1 MMRRQRYVLVILF
14 ILIAVSAVFASGQ
27 APIARVYHLPKGV
40 SQQDYLPKTLIVKY
54 KNIPLQ
60 GIKTFDNAGAN
71 KSAIRLNIVR
81 KKPMFSFGDLSRKSL
96 SDQNKIDQIGLNRI
110 YQINYSDNL
119 SIEKAINEVLKD
131 TTVAYAEP
139 YFIYHTFADP
149 NDPAYVQGNQSY
161 LNQVK
166 ASQAWTVQPNANGV
180 IIAIVDSGSDLT
192 HEDLQDNIYVNT
204 ADPINGKDD
213 DGDGYVDNYYGWD
226 FVGLSASN
234 LVEDN
239 DPDVKSDSCDHGI
252 HVSGLASA
260 VSNNGIGMA
269 SLAQT
274 AKLMIIKAGS
284 DDNASAIYR
293 GYDGIVYAADHGANI
308 INCSWGGAGG
318 GAFGQDVINY
328 VVGKGCLVV
337 VAAGN
342 SGSDEPIYP
351 AAYDGVFAV
360 SNVLST
366 DVKASSSSYGYH
378 VAISS
383 PGASIYSTINNS
395 RYSYK
400 SGTSMATP
408 IVSSAAALVLAKNP
422 NLNGIQ
428 AGEILRLNTDDIYS
442 LAGNASYKNQLGS
455 GRLNVYK
462 ALTAMLGPSI
472 RKQNITIND
481 HSAGSY
487 AIGDTL
493 NYYFDLKN
501 LLVEANNI
509 QVGLVSS
516 DANISILTSPISTG
530 VFAGSSTK
538 TIGPFKVVV
547 LSSTPDNHSVLFQL
561 TYSNNASY
569 SASEF
574 FTTTLNLDYQ
584 NVKVNQ
590 VYTTVTSNGRVGYSG
605 DAATD
610 GLGFIYKDYDLLYE
624 AGLMIGT
631 DTSHI
636 SNHVRGVNGATDHD
650 FIKSQRVAQISSSSA
665 DYEALAKET
674 DGGASNPSPLN
685 VLVTNRMIAYK
696 NAPNDKYVLVEY
708 VVTNK
713 GTSILN
719 HAYIGLFTDW
729 DVDVSSQNIAKYD
742 TGLQMGYIYATT
754 PLSPFVG
761 VKLLSTPASPM
772 FYPMSYQVAG
782 DFLADGNFTRKE
794 KFLSLSSGVASTSLG
809 SGNGIDVMFTIGS
822 GPYTIPVNDSI
833 KVAFAFI
840 AGDNLT
846 DISNSALAAQAK
858 YNTVLTAISNHEV
871 ASGFVVSQNYPNPV
885 KNQTQIEVAI
895 PKNGLV
901 NIDLY
906 DLTGRKI
913 ANWYHQTLGAGNHY
927 LSFPTQ
933 NLYSG
938 IYFYQ
943 VSYKGRTVVKK
954 MIVNP

>member
-1 MMRRQRYVLVILF
+1 MQKQRLSLIIF
-14 ILIAVSAVFASGQ
+14 FTLIALNAVFASEQ
-27 APIARVYHLPKGV
+27 PQKTRVYHLPKGV
-40 SQQDYLPKTLIVKY
+40 TAKDYLPKTLIVKY
-54 KNIPLQ
+54 KAVPLQ
-60 GIKTFDNAGAN
+60 NVKTLDNAEAN
-71 KSAIRLNIVR
+71 KSVVKLNIVR
-81 KKPMFSFGDLSRKSL
+81 KKPMFSFGDLSRKTL
-96 SDQNKIDQIGLNRI
+96 ADQNRIDQIGLNRI

-119 SIEKAINEVLKD
+119 SVEKAINEVLKD
-131 TTVAYAEP
+131 TNVAYAEP
-139 YFIYHTFADP
+139 YFIYHTFVDP

-166 ASQAWTVQPNANGV
+166 ASQAWIVQPNANGV

-192 HEDLQDNIYVNT
+192 HEDLQDNIYTNS

-234 LVEDN
+234 IVEDN

-274 AKLMIIKAGS
+274 AKLMIIKAGA

-293 GYDGIVYAADHGANI
+293 GYDGIKYAADHGAKI
-308 INCSWGGAGG
+308 ISCSWGGPGG

-328 VVGKGCLVV
+328 AVGKGCLVV

-342 SGSDEPIYP
+342 SGTNDPIYP
-351 AAYDGVFAV
+351 AAYNGVFAV
-360 SNVLST
+360 ANVLST

-383 PGASIYSTINNS
+383 PGTSIYSTINNS
-395 RYSYK
+395 RYGYK

-422 NLNGIQ
+422 TLNGIQ

-462 ALTAMLGPSI
+462 ALTATLGPSI

-501 LLVEANNI
+501 LLLDANNI
-509 QVGLVSS
+509 QVSLVSS
-516 DANISILTSPISTG
+516 DANVSILSSPISTG
-530 VFAGSSTK
+530 AFAGSSTK
-538 TIGPFKVVV
+538 TVGPFKVVV
-547 LSSTPDNHSVLFQL
+547 KSSTPDNYTVLFL
-561 TYSNNASY
+561 LNYSNNASY
-569 SASEF
+569 AASEF
-574 FTTTLNLDYQ
+574 FTTNLNLDYQ

-590 VYTTVTSNGRVGYSG
+590 VYTTVTSNGRIGYSG
-605 DAATD
+605 DAASN
-610 GLGFIYKDYDLLYE
+610 GLGFIYKDNSLLYE

-631 DTSHI
+631 DTLHT
-636 SNHVRGVNGATDHD
+636 SNNVRGVNGAIDHD
-650 FIKSQRVAQISSSSA
+650 FIKVQRVAQIPSSKA
-665 DYEALAKET
+665 DYEALAVES
-674 DGGASNPSPLN
+674 DAGAASPLK
-685 VLVTNRMIAYK
+685 VQVTNRMIAFK
-696 NAPNDKYVLVEY
+696 NAPDDKYIIVEY
-708 VVTNK
+708 VIANK
-713 GTSILN
+713 GTSTLN
-719 HAYIGLFTDW
+719 NAYVGLFTDW
-729 DVDVSSQNIAKYD
+729 DVDVSDKNIAKYD
-742 TGLQMGYIYATT
+742 TGLQMGYAYATT
-754 PLSPFVG
+754 PLSPYVG
-761 VKLLSTPASPM
+761 VKLLSNNASPM

-794 KFLSLSSGVASTSLG
+794 KFLTLSSGIASTSIG
-809 SGNGIDVMFTIGS
+809 SGTGIDVMFTIGN
-822 GPYTIPVNDSI
+822 GPYTIPVNDSV

-840 AGDNLT
+840 AGDSLT

-858 YNTVLTAISNHEV
+858 YNTVLTAIANDEL
-871 ASGFVVSQNYPNPV
+871 ASGFIVSQNYPNPA
-885 KNQTQIEVAI
+885 KNQTQVAI
-895 PKNGLV
+895 TTPKNGLV

-913 ANWYHQTLGAGNHY
+913 ANWYHQVLGAGNHS
-927 LSFPTQ
+927 LSFATQ

-943 VSYKGRTVVKK
+943 VTYNGRSVVKK
-954 MIVNP
+954 MIVN

>member
-1 MMRRQRYVLVILF
+1 MGIQKQIYALMLLF
-14 ILIAVSAVFASGQ
+14 TLFTASSVFASGQ
-27 APIARVYHLPKGV
+27 PHSRVYHLPKGV
-40 SQQDYLPKTLIVKY
+40 TAKDYLPKTLIVKY
-54 KNIPLQ
+54 KQVPLQ
-60 GIKTFDNAGAN
+60 NVKTFDQAATTKNVI
-71 KSAIRLNIVR
+71 KLNIVS
-81 KKPMFSFGDLSRKSL
+81 KKAMFNFGNLSRKTL

-110 YQINYSDNL
+110 YQINYSDDL

-139 YFIYHTFADP
+139 YFIYHTFTDP
-149 NDPAYVQGNQSY
+149 NDSAYVQGFQSY

-166 ASQAWTVQPNANGV
+166 ASQAWAVQPNANGV

-192 HEDLQDNIYVNT
+192 HEDLQDNIYINT

-213 DGDGYVDNYYGWD
+213 DGDGYIDNYYGWD

-234 LVEDN
+234 IVEDN

-260 VSNNGIGMA
+260 VTNNGTGIA

-274 AKLMIIKAGS
+274 AKLMIIKAGA
-284 DDNASAIYR
+284 DDNAGAIYR
-293 GYDGIVYAADHGANI
+293 GYDGIVYAANHGAKI
-308 INCSWGGAGG
+308 ISCSWGGSGG

-328 VVGKGCLVV
+328 AVSKGCLVV

-342 SGSDEPIYP
+342 SGSNDPIYP

-360 SNVLST
+360 ANVLST

-383 PGASIYSTINNS
+383 PGTSIYSTINNS
-395 RYSYK
+395 QYGYK

-422 NLNGIQ
+422 TLNGIQ

-442 LAGNASYKNQLGS
+442 LAGNALYKNQLGS

-462 ALTAMLGPSI
+462 ALTATLGASI
-472 RKQNITIND
+472 RKQKITIND
-481 HSAGSY
+481 YSAGSY

-501 LLVEANNI
+501 LLLDANNI

-516 DANISILTSPISTG
+516 DTHVKILTSPMNTG
-530 VFAGSSTK
+530 AFAGSSTK

-547 LSSTPDNHSVLFQL
+547 QNSTPDNYTVLFQL
-561 TYSNNASY
+561 NYSDNASY
-569 SASEF
+569 TASEF
-574 FTTTLNLDYQ
+574 FSTTLNLDYQ

-590 VYTTVTSNGRVGYSG
+590 VYTTVTSNGRVGFSG
-605 DAATD
+605 DEATN

-631 DTSHI
+631 DTLHI
-636 SNHVRGVNGATDHD
+636 SNNVRVVNGATDHD
-650 FIKSQRVAQISSSSA
+650 FIKTQRVAQVPSSNA
-665 DYEALAKET
+665 DYEALAISS
-674 DGGASNPSPLN
+674 DSGAIYPLK
-685 VLVTNRMIAYK
+685 VQVTNRMVAYK
-696 NAPNDKYVLVEY
+696 NAPDDKYVIVEY
-708 VVTNK
+708 VIANK
-713 GTSILN
+713 GTSSLN
-719 HAYIGLFTDW
+719 HTYIGLFTDW

-742 TGLQMGYIYATT
+742 AGLQMGYTYATT
-754 PLSPFVG
+754 PLSPYVG
-761 VKLLSTPASPM
+761 VKLLSNNANPM

-782 DFLADGNFTRKE
+782 DFLADGNFSRKE
-794 KFLSLSSGVASTSLG
+794 KFLALSSGIAATSIG
-809 SGNGIDVMFTIGS
+809 SGTGIDVMYTIGS
-822 GPYTIPVNDSI
+822 GPYTIPVNDSV

-840 AGDNLT
+840 AGDSLT
-846 DISNSALAAQAK
+846 DISNSASAAQAR
-858 YNTVLTAISNHEV
+858 YTQLSTAVNPNVIYQ
-871 ASGFVVSQNYPNPV
+871 GFVVSQNYPNPA
-885 KNQTQIEVAI
+885 NHQTQVAVSI
-895 PKNGLV
+895 PKSGLV

-906 DLTGRKI
+906 DLAGRKV
-913 ANWYHQTLGAGNHY
+913 ANWYHQQLSAGNHT
-927 LSFPTQ
+927 LSLQTK

-943 VSYKGRTVVKK
+943 VSYNGSAVVKK
-954 MIVNP
+954 MIINQ

>member
-1 MMRRQRYVLVILF
+1 MKIQKPIFAF
-14 ILIAVSAVFASGQ
+14 ILLFTLFTAVRVFASSE
-27 APIARVYHLPKGV
+27 PPSRVYHLPKRIT
-40 SQQDYLPKTLIVKY
+40 SKDYLAKTLIVKY
-54 KNIPLQ
+54 KNVPLQ
-60 GIKTFDNAGAN
+60 SVKTFDNSVKTN
-71 KSAIRLNIVR
+71 TPVKLKIVE
-81 KKPMFSFGDLSRKSL
+81 KKVMFSFGDLSRKTL
-96 SDQNKIDQIGLNRI
+96 SEQNRIDQIGLNRI
-110 YQINYSDNL
+110 YQIRYSDDL

-139 YFIYHTFADP
+139 YFIYHTFTDP
-149 NDPAYVQGNQSY
+149 DDPYYVQGFQSY
-161 LNQVK
+161 LKQVK

-234 LVEDN
+234 IVEDN

-260 VSNNGIGMA
+260 VSNNGIGIA
-269 SLAQT
+269 SIAQT
-274 AKLMIIKAGS
+274 AKLMIIKAGA

-293 GYDGIVYAADHGANI
+293 GYDGIVYAANHGAKI
-308 INCSWGGAGG
+308 INCSWGGPGG

-328 VVGKGCLVV
+328 AVGKGCLVV

-342 SGSDEPIYP
+342 SGTNDPIYP
-351 AAYDGVFAV
+351 AAYEGVFAV
-360 SNVLST
+360 ANVNSA

-383 PGASIYSTINNS
+383 PGTSIYSTVNNS
-395 RYSYK
+395 KYGYK

-408 IVSSAAALVLAKNP
+408 IVSSAAALVLAKYP
-422 NLNGIQ
+422 TLSGIQ
-428 AGEILRLNTDDIYS
+428 IGEILRLNTDDIYS
-442 LAGNASYKNQLGS
+442 LSGNASYKNQLGS

-462 ALTAMLGPSI
+462 ALTATLGPSI
-472 RKQNITIND
+472 RKQKITIND

-487 AIGDTL
+487 AKGDTL

-501 LLVEANNI
+501 LLVDDSNI

-516 DANISILTSPISTG
+516 DANVKILTSPISTG
-530 VFAGSSTK
+530 AFAGSSVK
-538 TIGPFKVVV
+538 TVGPFKVVV
-547 LSSTPDNHSVLFQL
+547 QSSTPDNYSVLFQL
-561 TYSNNASY
+561 NYSNNASY
-569 SASEF
+569 SESEF

-590 VYTTVTSNGRVGYSG
+590 IYTTVTSIGRVGFSG
-605 DAATD
+605 DNASD

-636 SNHVRGVNGATDHD
+636 SNNVRGINGGIDHD
-650 FIKSQRVAQISSSSA
+650 FIKSQKVAQIPSSNA
-665 DYEALAKET
+665 DYEALAVET
-674 DGGASNPSPLN
+674 DGGVPIPLN
-685 VLVTNRMIAYK
+685 VKVTNRMVAYK
-696 NAPNDKYVLVEY
+696 NAPDDKYVIVEY
-708 VVTNK
+708 IVANK
-713 GTSILN
+713 GTSTLN

-742 TGLQMGYIYATT
+742 SGLQMGYTYATT
-754 PLSPFVG
+754 ALSPFVG
-761 VKLLSTPASPM
+761 VKLLSNNASPM
-772 FYPMSYQVAG
+772 FYPMSYQIPG

-794 KFLSLSSGVASTSLG
+794 KFLSLSSGINATSIG
-809 SGNGIDVMFTIGS
+809 SGTGIDVMFTIGS
-822 GPYTIPVNDSI
+822 GPYTIPVNDSV
-833 KVAFAFI
+833 KVAFAFT

-858 YNTVLTAISNHEV
+858 YNTVLTAISNDQL
-871 ASGFVVSQNYPNPV
+871 AFGFSVSQNYPNPV
-885 KNQTQIEVAI
+885 NAKTQIDVTI

-906 DLTGRKI
+906 DLTGRKV
-913 ANWYHQTLGAGNHY
+913 ANWYHQTLGTGNHT
-927 LSFPTQ
+927 LNLPMQ
-933 NLYSG
+933 NLHGG

-943 VSYKGRTVVKK
+943 VNYNGRTVVKK
-954 MIVNP
+954 MIVNQ

>member
-1 MMRRQRYVLVILF
+1 MLTGT
-14 ILIAVSAVFASGQ
+14 SVFAASQ
-27 APIARVYHLPKGV
+27 PPARVYHLPKGV
-40 SQQDYLPKTLIVKY
+40 TAKDYLPKTLIVKY
-54 KNIPLQ
+54 KAVPLQ
-60 GIKTFDNAGAN
+60 NLKTLDNAKAN
-71 KSAIRLNIVR
+71 KSVVKLNIVQ
-81 KKPMFSFGDLSRKSL
+81 KKAMFSFGDLSRKTL
-96 SDQNKIDQIGLNRI
+96 SDQNRIDQIGLNRI

-119 SIEKAINEVLKD
+119 SVEKAINEVLKD

-139 YFIYHTFADP
+139 YFIYHTFTDP
-149 NDPAYVQGNQSY
+149 DDPAYVQGNQSY

-192 HEDLQDNIYVNT
+192 HEDLQGNIYTNS

-234 LVEDN
+234 IVEDN

-274 AKLMIIKAGS
+274 AKLMIIKAGA

-293 GYDGIVYAADHGANI
+293 GYDGIKYAADHGAKI
-308 INCSWGGAGG
+308 ISCSWGGPGG
-318 GAFGQDVINY
+318 GAFGQDVVDY
-328 VVGKGCLVV
+328 AVGKGCLVV

-342 SGSDEPIYP
+342 SGTNDPIYP
-351 AAYDGVFAV
+351 AAYNGVFAV
-360 SNVLST
+360 ANVLST
-366 DVKASSSSYGYH
+366 DVKANSSSYGYH

-383 PGASIYSTINNS
+383 PGTSIYSTINNN
-395 RYSYK
+395 RYGYK

-422 NLNGIQ
+422 TLSGVQ

-462 ALTAMLGPSI
+462 ALTATLGPSI

-501 LLVEANNI
+501 LLVDANNI
-509 QVGLVSS
+509 QVGLASS
-516 DANISILTSPISTG
+516 DANVSILTSPISTG
-530 VFAGSSTK
+530 AFAGSSTK
-538 TIGPFKVVV
+538 TVGPFKVVV
-547 LSSTPDNHSVLFQL
+547 KSSTPDNHSVLFQL
-561 TYSNNASY
+561 TYTNNASY

-605 DAATD
+605 DGATD
-610 GLGFIYKDYDLLYE
+610 GLGFIYKDYNLLYE

-631 DTSHI
+631 DTAHI
-636 SNHVRGVNGATDHD
+636 SNNVRGINGATDHD
-650 FIKSQRVAQISSSSA
+650 FIKSQRVSQVPSSKA
-665 DYEALAKET
+665 DYEAVSKET
-674 DGGASNPSPLN
+674 DGGTSNPIPLN
-685 VLVTNRMIAYK
+685 VLVTNRVIAYK
-696 NAPNDKYVLVEY
+696 NAPDDKYVIVEY

-713 GTSILN
+713 GISTLN

-729 DVDVSSQNIAKYD
+729 DVDVSDKNIAKYD
-742 TGLQMGYIYATT
+742 TGLQMGYAYATT

-761 VKLLSTPASPM
+761 VKLLSNNASPM

-794 KFLSLSSGVASTSLG
+794 KFLSLSSGIAANSLG

-822 GPYTIPVNDSI
+822 GPYTIPVNDSV
-833 KVAFAFI
+833 KVAFAFT

-858 YNTVLTAISNHEV
+858 YNTVLTAIARDEL
-871 ASGFVVSQNYPNPV
+871 ASGFTVSQNYPNPA
-885 KNQTQIEVAI
+885 KNQTQVEVTI

-913 ANWYHQTLGAGNHY
+913 ANWYHQVLAAGNHS
-927 LSFPTQ
+927 LNFPTQ

-943 VSYKGRTVVKK
+943 VSYSGRSVVKK
-954 MIVNP
+954 MIVNR